1 MYNYNYLNNYDSR
14 NMMNDNSY
22 VSNYDNLRSIMN
34 ENSYIPNYDNFNYE
48 STRTNEDRNIYQ
60 DNMLELNRNIGNM
73 NLYSPKE
80 GYMKG
85 NLFADL
91 YNQYKNYKPAK
102 LEPTDERQKLYL
114 KLNQVSFAAH
124 ELNLYLDLHPEDK
137 EALKLFNQY
146 RVKANQLLEKYE
158 NEYGPLTISSDALNT
173 SPFLW
178 EEQDFPFEKGGVS
191 NV

>member
-1 MYNYNYLNNYDSR
+1 MYNYLNNYNPR
-14 NMMNDNSY
+14 NMMNNNSY
-22 VSNYDNLRSIMN
+22 V
-34 ENSYIPNYDNFNYE
+34 PNYDNFSYE
-48 STRTNEDRNIYQ
+48 NTQLNNDRNIYQ
-60 DNMLELNRNIGNM
+60 NNLFYQNDQNEIVELNRNIGNM

-91 YNQYKNYKPAK
+91 DNQYKNYKPAK
-102 LEPTDERQKLYL
+102 LEPTNERQKLYL
-114 KLNQVSFAAH
+114 QLNQISFAAH

-146 RVKANQLLEKYE
+146 RMKSNELLEKYE
-158 NEYGPLTISSDALNT
+158 NEYGPLTISSDALNAT
-173 SPFLW
+173 PFLW
-178 EEQDFPFEKGGVS
+178 EEQNFPFDKGGVS